1 MLYLKGMPNLIDFD
15 ERIFL
20 HAIRFCIIILC
31 LKYTLIFLPK
41 EIIAEIL
48 MMQSQPAITCP
59 KLHYNKL

>member
-41 EIIAEIL
+41 EIIAWNRNDAI
-48 MMQSQPAITCP
+48 PAGNYMSKVT
-59 KLHYNKL
+59 L

>member
-20 HAIRFCIIILC
+20 HAIPFWIIILC

-41 EIIAEIL
+41 EVVA
-48 MMQSQPAITCP
+48 
-59 KLHYNKL
+59 

>member
-1 MLYLKGMPNLIDFD
+1 MK
-15 ERIFL
+15 EL
-20 HAIRFCIIILC
+20 HAIRFCIIIFC